1 MKKKSL
7 LLIVLFFISCK
18 ETFENNVEKDEDI
31 ISLEIEPRLDQD
43 DNGYYHLEINP
54 RSWQTIHRISGH
66 VYMNDKTL
74 EVLKVFWE
82 ASHFWYLGDTLGYIV
97 RRGLTDDLE
106 YVSYDTSYI
115 TGFTG
120 FEVPIV
126 NSASYSNAAGE
137 VNTMFAPV
145 RTMLGDTVTVWVYYW
160 NNDYKL
166 VEQSIGI
173 VLD

>member
-1 MKKKSL
+1 MNFTYYILFILFLFSCDTTINKKNEIEDE
-7 LLIVLFFISCK
+7 IVL
-18 ETFENNVEKDEDI
+18 N
-31 ISLEIEPRLDQD
+31 IEPRLDQD
-43 DNGYYHLEINP
+43 DNGYYHLELNMG
-54 RSWQTIHRISGH
+54 SWQTLHRISGH
-66 VYMNDKTL
+66 AYLNDEPL

-97 RRGLTDDLE
+97 RRGLTDDLQ

-120 FEVPIV
+120 FEVPVV
-126 NSASYSNAAGE
+126 NSASYSNANGE

-145 RTMLGDTVTVWVYYW
+145 RTMLGDTITVWAYYW

-166 VEQSIGI
+166 IEQSIRI
-173 VLD
+173 VMD